1 MDEKSMV
8 CVGGQ
13 GSSVCMG
20 DSGGPLSC
28 QESGKW
34 VVRGA
39 ASWVTSRTCPGN
51 TYSVYARVSSYVDW
65 INKYVQ
71 GKLQNVICYNII
83 CRWSFYR
90 FKEKRTKPMS
100 RRFLPQKWKGH
111 SVFVHI

>member
-83 CRWSFYR
+83 CR
-90 FKEKRTKPMS
+90 
-100 RRFLPQKWKGH
+100 
-111 SVFVHI
+111 